1 MSDQEAA
8 EHMEMPKHGEICW
21 NELSTTHPDTCKSFY
36 TELFG
41 WQYGESDNTEMEYTE
56 IKLGDGKQ
64 FGGMYKT
71 PSEME
76 GVPPHWMAY
85 VSVDDIDAALAK
97 AAEIGGN
104 IVVHATDIPG
114 TGRFGVITDPTGA
127 AIALITL
134 KME

>member
-1 MSDQEAA
+1 MSDQATA
-8 EHMEMPKHGEICW
+8 ETMEIPKHGEICW
-21 NELSTTHPDTCKSFY
+21 NELSTTHPETCKSFY

-41 WQYGESDNTEMEYTE
+41 WNYSETDSTEMEYTE

-71 PSEME
+71 PPEME

-85 VSVDDIDAALAK
+85 VSVDDIDASLQK
-97 AAEIGGN
+97 ATELGGT
-104 IVVHATDIPG
+104 IVVPATDIPN

-127 AIALITL
+127 AIAMITL
-134 KME
+134 KM